1 MHHPTDRIAHTT
13 AFVTPVVEH
22 WLEWDLAQWVHHEG
36 LIRRPIAPWANALT
50 TDLHIAPPLRE
61 YIPQWLKLNAQF
73 PNFASHNTLINL
85 AHNSIKM
92 CLKLWTSSS
101 PVTTLIN
108 WQNWFLSQTELIML
122 YVYFDILHTW
132 NRHQKTYQFL
142 ENRYIRIP
150 SLRHMTF

>member
-1 MHHPTDRIAHTT
+1 MVRWVIGTIPHGGPIELNDFTMKDRSDD
-13 AFVTPVVEH
+13 PS
-22 WLEWDLAQWVHHEG
+22 HHERT
-36 LIRRPIAPWANALT
+36 LLPRIYISL
-50 TDLHIAPPLRE
+50 PLRE

-85 AHNSIKM
+85 AHNSIKL

-142 ENRYIRIP
+142 ENRYIHIP